1 MKHENQSYGGSPR
14 WSRPWAAGWTAMSD
28 ISRIEVDTQSARRST
43 HASSRAH
50 ARHLRAVGL
59 VMVAIATVVS
69 ASAVVWL

>member
-1 MKHENQSYGGSPR
+1 MKHEYQPNGGIPH

-28 ISRIEVDTQSARRST
+28 ISRIEVDNQSARRST
-43 HASSRAH
+43 HASSRAR

-59 VMVAIATVVS
+59 AMVAIATVVS

>member
-1 MKHENQSYGGSPR
+1 MKHENQSNGGIPR

-28 ISRIEVDTQSARRST
+28 ISRIEVDHQRSRRST
-43 HASSRAH
+43 HAH

-59 VMVAIATVVS
+59 AMVAIATVVS

>member
-1 MKHENQSYGGSPR
+1 MRHKTQSNADVPR

-28 ISRIEVDTQSARRST
+28 ISRIEVDNQSAHKST

-50 ARHLRAVGL
+50 ARHLRAIGL
-59 VMVAIATVVS
+59 VVVAIATVVS

>member
-1 MKHENQSYGGSPR
+1 MKHENQSNGGIPR
-14 WSRPWAAGWTAMSD
+14 WSKPWAAGWTAMSD
-28 ISRIEVDTQSARRST
+28 ISRIEVDNQGARRST

-59 VMVAIATVVS
+59 AMVAIATVVS